1 MTMSDGGEVVSQLYE
16 AHAEELIKQAK
27 EEGQEYGFVI
37 EHVLYNGFYSQGDG
51 ASWTGYVDIPKYI
64 SWKLDTSTTDEAIKG
79 IPNGIL
85 EVMFWMFSGGV
96 FEYKAAVHRRAS
108 HYYHE
113 NTMELAEFYWTFMG
127 SNDTE
132 TMGQYGGPFADT
144 PIKTLLQATQ
154 WSWEE
159 DGHIVNPEEFNVEPD
174 PQEYYRILWETM
186 LSDARDFAKD
196 TYKRLENAYDEL
208 HDLRVD
214 AE

>member
-1 MTMSDGGEVVSQLYE
+1 MTSEQERLDQWEFESEM
-16 AHAEELIKQAK
+16 LIQQAK

-37 EHVLYNGFYSQGDG
+37 DQVLYNGFSCQGDG

-64 SWKLDTSTTDEAIKG
+64 SWKLDTSTTDEAIEG

-127 SNDTE
+127 SNDTD

-144 PIKTLLQATQ
+144 PIKTLLKATH
-154 WSWEE
+154 WHWE
-159 DGHIVNPEEFNVEPD
+159 DGYVMPPENINTEDD
-174 PQEYYRILWETM
+174 PQEYYRILWETI
-186 LSDARDFAKD
+186 LNDARGYAKD
-196 TYKRLENAYDEL
+196 TYRRLEKANYEV